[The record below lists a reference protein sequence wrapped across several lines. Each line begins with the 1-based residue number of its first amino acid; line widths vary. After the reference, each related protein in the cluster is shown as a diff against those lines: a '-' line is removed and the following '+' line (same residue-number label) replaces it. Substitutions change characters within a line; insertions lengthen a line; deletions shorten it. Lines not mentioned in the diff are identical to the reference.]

1 MERQS
6 LNTSQWLYWLERGA
20 LLLAYY
26 NESTDK
32 FTSPSEAGKKVTI
45 FYIGRP
51 DKFLLSG
58 EVPTRDG
65 WGANETYFKVSLNAD
80 IEMTD
85 AVFWGQDIS
94 EEIPPQFHE
103 ALIARVIANGYERNA
118 ETLQLAS
125 YFLQKYEAG
134 VKEARKYSFRGK
146 DGSPL
151 YTVKPMDF

>member
-6 LNTSQWLYWLERGA
+6 LNTSQWLYWLESGA

-65 WGANETYFKVSLNAD
+65 WGANDTYLKVSLNSD

>member
-26 NESTDK
+26 DESTDK
-32 FTSPSEAGKKVTI
+32 FTSASEAGKKVTI

-65 WGANETYFKVSLNAD
+65 WGANDTYLKVSLNAD

-85 AVFWGQDIS
+85 ASFWGQDIS
-94 EEIPPQFHE
+94 EEVPPQFHE
-103 ALIARVIANGYERNA
+103 ALIARVIANGYERQA

-125 YFLQKYEAG
+125 YFLNKYEAG

-151 YTVKPMDF
+151 YSIRPTDF

>member
-65 WGANETYFKVSLNAD
+65 WGANDTYLKVSLNSD

-146 DGSPL
+146 DGSPF

>member
-65 WGANETYFKVSLNAD
+65 WGANDTYLNVSLNSY

>member
-65 WGANETYFKVSLNAD
+65 WGANDTYLKVSLNAD

-85 AVFWGQDIS
+85 ASFWAQDIS
-94 EEIPPQFHE
+94 EEVPPQFHE
-103 ALIARVIANGYERNA
+103 ALIARVIANGYERQA
-118 ETLQLAS
+118 ETLQLAC
-125 YFLQKYEAG
+125 YFLNKYEAG

-151 YTVKPMDF
+151 YSIRPTDF

>member
-32 FTSPSEAGKKVTI
+32 FTSPSEGGKKVTI

-58 EVPTRDG
+58 EMPSRDG
-65 WGANETYFKVSLNAD
+65 WGANDVYLKVSLNSD
-80 IEMTD
+80 IEMSD